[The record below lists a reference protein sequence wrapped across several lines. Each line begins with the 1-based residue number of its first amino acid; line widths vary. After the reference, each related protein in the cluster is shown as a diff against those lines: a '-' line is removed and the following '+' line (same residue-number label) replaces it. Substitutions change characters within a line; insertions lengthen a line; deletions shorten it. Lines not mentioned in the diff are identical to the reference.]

1 MRARTERRMVLAAL
15 SMILAVGGATGAASA
30 QLFLEEEAQRI
41 VEQAQH
47 FADQFGGVDRGEP
60 VVVTPKLRMHLK
72 KIDAQANQKDAA
84 WSRLFWHTDLESA
97 LADAK
102 RLNRPVLSL
111 RMLGRLDEEYSCA
124 NSRFFRAA
132 LYANAEVS
140 AYLRDHFVLH
150 WQSVRPVPR
159 ITIDY
164 GDGRVIKSTITGNSI
179 HYVLSPDGVVVDALP
194 GLYGPGVFLE
204 ALKSAQTEAETPR
217 DPAVVLV
224 SATQEITPFTALS
237 VNNGRFE
244 EVPAEMAQKAMRAT
258 FSKAFVEM
266 PVLKAVLGL
275 EAHPVEVS
283 IPLSAAGYADR
294 CRLDS
299 RSISLIRTQM
309 AGAGGADD
317 AAVSRSIA
325 EFEQSMAAD
334 TAHNEEV
341 IRPAILAM
349 IEADPSL
356 RHDLV
361 RLNERVYAEVFR
373 TPSSDP
379 WLGLRAPDAFTGLWS
394 RGGTPPGG

>member
-1 MRARTERRMVLAAL
+1 MRARTGRRTALAAL

-30 QLFLEEEAQRI
+30 QLFFEEEAQRI
-41 VEQAQH
+41 VEQALH
-47 FADQFGGVDRGEP
+47 FADQFEGVDRGERI
-60 VVVTPKLRMHLK
+60 VVTPKLRAHLK

-97 LADAK
+97 LVDAK

-150 WQSVRPVPR
+150 WESVRPVPR

-179 HYVLSPDGVVVDALP
+179 HYVLSPDGAVAEALP

-204 ALKSAQTEAETPR
+204 ALKNAEAEAMAPH
-217 DPAVVLV
+217 DPAVA
-224 SATQEITPFTALS
+224 SALADSEITPYTALS

-244 EVPAEMAQKAMRAT
+244 RVPEEMAQKAMRAT

-266 PVLKAVLGL
+266 PVLQAVLGL
-275 EAHPVEVS
+275 EAHPVEMT

-294 CRLDS
+294 CRLDA
-299 RSISLIRTQM
+299 RSTSLIRTQM
-309 AGAGGADD
+309 GDADD
-317 AAVSRSIA
+317 AAVSRTIA
-325 EFEQSMAAD
+325 EFERSMAAD

-349 IEADPSL
+349 IESDPSL

-361 RLNERVYAEVFR
+361 RLNERVYDEVFR

>member
-1 MRARTERRMVLAAL
+1 MRARTGRRTALAAL
-15 SMILAVGGATGAASA
+15 SMIIAVGGSTGAASA
-30 QLFLEEEAQRI
+30 QWFLEDEARGI

-47 FADQFGGVDRGEP
+47 FADQFDGADRGERI
-60 VVVTPKLRMHLK
+60 VLTPKLRAHLK

-97 LADAK
+97 LVDAK

-111 RMLGRLDEEYSCA
+111 RMLGRLDEEHSCA

-164 GDGRVIKSTITGNSI
+164 GDGRVIESTITGNSI

-204 ALKSAQTEAETPR
+204 ALKSAEASANATR
-217 DPAVVLV
+217 DPAVAPA
-224 SATQEITPFTALS
+224 SETPEITPFTALS
-237 VNNGRFE
+237 VNDGRFE
-244 EVPAEMAQKAMRAT
+244 RVPEEMAQKAMRAT

-266 PVLKAVLGL
+266 PVLQAVLGL
-275 EAHPVEVS
+275 DAHPVEMT

-294 CRLDS
+294 CRLDA

-309 AGAGGADD
+309 GDADEG
-317 AAVSRSIA
+317 AVSRTIA
-325 EFEQSMAAD
+325 EFERSMAAD
-334 TAHNEEV
+334 TANNEEV

-349 IEADPSL
+349 VEDDPSL
-356 RHDLV
+356 RGDLP
-361 RLNERVYAEVFR
+361 RLNERVYAEVFL

-379 WLGLRAPDAFTGLWS
+379 WLGLRAEDSFTGLWAKG
-394 RGGTPPGG
+394 RARPGG